1 MVSPAEC
8 LDFGHKFS
16 KWSQGLPRARRNLCW
31 FNTPGCSEPL
41 GNRRRRSACAVTPP
55 CGLSLPSSVCPADF
69 FDLLR
74 QFSSLCLWFQSEI
87 AVPAQAVS
95 QCGGGHGEAAGC
107 EQLLHP
113 SVAERRCFFCVGP
126 QGIPESSSLSW
137 PECGRTSSYI
147 LHAEACG
154 SQTGSTAV

>member
-31 FNTPGCSEPL
+31 FNTPGCSGPL
-41 GNRRRRSACAVTPP
+41 GNRRRRTACAVTPP
-55 CGLSLPSSVCPADF
+55 CG
-69 FDLLR
+69 
-74 QFSSLCLWFQSEI
+74 LWFQSEI

-95 QCGGGHGEAAGC
+95 QCGDGHGEAAGC